1 VRCHNDGVRPT
12 DDTRERTLATL
23 RRGYASGSLH
33 TETFAMRIDRAL
45 RARSEHELRGLTA
58 DVPAASRLRRALAR
72 LQSALSPEPTG
83 LLSGVSRGHITL
95 GRSSSCQ
102 LVFDDDTV
110 SRRHAELVLRDGAWH
125 VVDLG
130 SSNGTYLNGRRVNDA
145 EVRRGDELTLG
156 TTRVVL

>member
-1 VRCHNDGVRPT
+1 M
-12 DDTRERTLATL
+12 ATL

-33 TETFAMRIDRAL
+33 TDTFGLRIDRAL
-45 RARSEHELRGLTA
+45 RARSQLELRGLTA
-58 DVPAASRLRRALAR
+58 DLPAPSWLARAVERIRAALAG
-72 LQSALSPEPTG
+72 EPPPG
-83 LLSGVSRGHITL
+83 LLSGITHGRITL

-110 SRRHAELVLRDGAWH
+110 SRRHAALVSRDGAWH

-130 SSNGTYLNGRRVNDA
+130 SSNGTYVNGRRVHDA
-145 EVRRGDELTLG
+145 EVRPGDELALG

>member
-1 VRCHNDGVRPT
+1 M
-12 DDTRERTLATL
+12 ATL

-33 TETFAMRIDRAL
+33 TDTFGLRIDRAL

-58 DVPAASRLRRALAR
+58 DLPAASRVRRALERIRA
-72 LQSALSPEPTG
+72 AFAPPPPG
-83 LLSGVSRGHITL
+83 LLSGVTRGHITL

-110 SRRHAELVLRDGAWH
+110 SRRHAALVLRDGAWH

-130 SSNGTYLNGRRVNDA
+130 SSNGTYVNGRRVVDV
-145 EVRRGDELTLG
+145 EVRPGDELALG
-156 TTRVVL
+156 TSRVLL